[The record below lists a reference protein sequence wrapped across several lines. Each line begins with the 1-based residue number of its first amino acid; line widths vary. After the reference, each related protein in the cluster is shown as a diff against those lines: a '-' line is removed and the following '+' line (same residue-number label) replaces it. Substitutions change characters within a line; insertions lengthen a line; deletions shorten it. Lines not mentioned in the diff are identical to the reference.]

1 MLNFIKMSSEYSYWQ
16 DFFKSEKFKK
26 QLNSLNRKLKNK
38 KVVLY
43 CNGIYFDALT
53 DLYNL
58 SEYFFVIGVS
68 DIRYE
73 QNYETSYKGYRCIKP
88 SELMQSGAD
97 CVIVSS
103 PNPDFIKEYLL
114 KNNLVKSEILP
125 LYKSKQNVFFHSRL
139 IFEYLKTTENLYR
152 SIKYGLFCTDEE
164 LQTKLNYEK
173 VLHRI
178 KDLVKSGKQL
188 RVVFVCEENQ
198 KWGYQFVYE
207 IMKKNPLFEVL
218 PIILYPI
225 ISKNRV
231 EFTQEKNKE
240 FFTKQGI
247 ESVDGY
253 DYDGKTK
260 INLKTFEPD
269 IVFYQQP
276 WYLEGENHPVNLS
289 KYALT
294 IMIPYG
300 YTTLSEKN
308 WGSDAVRRVYS
319 NLWMFFSE
327 SKYHNNFYKKAA
339 GMRHKDNLIATGTPK
354 LDYYHIP
361 VKQEFEKLWKGGR
374 NRIIWAPHHSINN
387 TGLCMSTFEEYYKF
401 LLDFAKKHREY
412 SFIVKPHPA
421 LRSTCISQRFM
432 TEKEYDV
439 YMEEWSNLPNASV
452 YTEGNYFDIFKTS
465 DILVTD
471 CSSFFAEYFPAGKPI
486 ILLDKKNRAP
496 FDKFGKQ
503 LEKGFYK
510 VNKPDELPVLLEN
523 ILLKKNDYL
532 ENIRRKI
539 KNNIFYLPEQSVSN
553 SIVEFLISKI

>member
-1 MLNFIKMSSEYSYWQ
+1 MSSEYSYWQ

-26 QLNSLNRKLKNK
+26 HLNSLKRKLKNK
-38 KVVLY
+38 KVVFY
-43 CNGIYFDALT
+43 CNGIYFDALS

-58 SEYFFVIGVS
+58 SEYFSVVGVS

-73 QNYETSYKGYRCIKP
+73 QNCESDYKGYRCIKP
-88 SELMQSGAD
+88 SELRQTGAD
-97 CVIVSS
+97 CVIISS
-103 PNPDFIKEYLL
+103 PNPDFIKEYLQ
-114 KNNLVKSEILP
+114 KNNLVKSVILP
-125 LYKSKQNVFFHSRL
+125 LYKPQQNLFFRTVL
-139 IFEYLKTTENLYR
+139 ALEYFKVTKNLYK
-152 SIKYGLFCTDEE
+152 SIKYCLFCTEEE
-164 LQTKLNYEK
+164 LQTKINYEN
-173 VLHRI
+173 VLQGI
-178 KDLVKSGKQL
+178 KKKVKSGGKL

-207 IMKKNPLFEVL
+207 LMKKDSVFEVL
-218 PIILYPI
+218 PVVLYPI

-240 FFTKQGI
+240 FFTKQGV

-253 DYDGKTK
+253 DYERETTID
-260 INLKTFEPD
+260 LKTFAPD

-276 WYLEGENHPVNLS
+276 WYLEGANHPVNLS

-294 IMIPYG
+294 VMIPYG
-300 YTTLSEKN
+300 YTTLSEKS

-327 SKYHNNFYKKAA
+327 SKYHNKFYEKTA
-339 GMRHKDNLIATGTPK
+339 GMRHKDNLLATGTPK
-354 LDYYHIP
+354 LDYYIIP
-361 VKQEFEKLWKGGR
+361 VKQEFEDLWKGGE

-401 LLDFAKKHREY
+401 FLDFAKNHKEY
-412 SFIVKPHPA
+412 SFVVKPHPA
-421 LRSTCISQRFM
+421 LRSTCAAQQFM
-432 TEKEYDV
+432 TEEEYDT
-439 YMEEWSNLPNASV
+439 YMEEWNNLPNASV

-471 CSSFFAEYFPAGKPI
+471 CSSFFAEYFPTGKPI
-486 ILLDKKNRAP
+486 ILLDQKNRAP

-510 VNKPDELPVLLEN
+510 VNKPGELPKLLTNLLVNKNDPKKELRLK
-523 ILLKKNDYL
+523 IYKKEFPFRKQLVSYCIIRYLDGLLKK
-532 ENIRRKI
+532 
-539 KNNIFYLPEQSVSN
+539 QVW
-553 SIVEFLISKI
+553 

>member
-1 MLNFIKMSSEYSYWQ
+1 MSSEYSYWQ
-16 DFFKSEKFKK
+16 DFFKSEKFKRN
-26 QLNSLNRKLKNK
+26 LNSLKGKLKNK
-38 KVVLY
+38 KVVFY
-43 CNGIYFDALT
+43 CNGIYFDALS

-58 SEYFFVIGVS
+58 SEYFCVVGVS

-73 QNYETSYKGYRCIKP
+73 QSCEPDYKGYKCIKP
-88 SELMQSGAD
+88 SELRHSGAD
-97 CVIVSS
+97 CVIISS
-103 PNPDFIKEYLL
+103 PNPDFIKEYLQ
-114 KNNLVKSEILP
+114 KNNLVKSVILP
-125 LYKSKQNVFFHSRL
+125 IYKPRENLFFRFGL
-139 IFEYLKTTENLYR
+139 ALEYFKVTKSLYR
-152 SIKYGLFCTDEE
+152 SIKYCLFCTEEE
-164 LQTKLNYEK
+164 LQTKINYEK
-173 VLHRI
+173 VLQRV
-178 KDLVKSGKQL
+178 KKRGKSGEKL

-207 IMKKNPLFEVL
+207 LLKKDPGFEVL
-218 PIILYPI
+218 PVVLYPI

-231 EFTQEKNKE
+231 DFTQEKNKE
-240 FFTKQGI
+240 FFAKQGV

-253 DYDGKTK
+253 DYDKKTK
-260 INLKTFEPD
+260 IDLKTFAPD

-308 WGSDAVRRVYS
+308 WGSDAVKRVYS

-327 SKYHNNFYKKAA
+327 SKYHNKFYEKAA
-339 GMRHKDNLIATGTPK
+339 GMRHKDNLLATGTPK
-354 LDYYHIP
+354 LDYYHVP
-361 VKQEFEKLWKGGR
+361 VKQEFEALWKGGK

-401 LLDFAKKHREY
+401 LLDFAKNHREY
-412 SFIVKPHPA
+412 SFVVKPHPA
-421 LRSTCISQRFM
+421 LRSACASQRFM
-432 TEKEYDV
+432 TEEEYDA
-439 YMEEWSNLPNASV
+439 YMEEWNNLPNASV

-471 CSSFFAEYFPAGKPI
+471 CSSFFAEYFPTGKPI
-486 ILLDKKNRAP
+486 VLLDKKNRAP

-510 VNKPDELPVLLEN
+510 VNKPEELPVLLEN
-523 ILLKKNDYL
+523 ILLKNDDQL
-532 ENIRRKI
+532 VNTRRKI
-539 KNNIFYLPEQSVSN
+539 KNKVFYLPAQSVSS
-553 SIVEFLISKI
+553 SIVKFLLSKI